1 MNRENGENSR
11 SLTRPVVN
19 NRDAKDLTN
28 TKDRTVLYVG
38 EVAMKL
44 RVTEQH
50 VLDLIE
56 RGTAFRHSILVE
68 GRGSFGGF
76 PLKRIRR
83 F

>member
-1 MNRENGENSR
+1 MNRSEQRKRRKQPKPDSACV
-11 SLTRPVVN
+11 S

-38 EVAMKL
+38 EVALKL

-56 RGTAFRHSILVE
+56 RGTAFVQSILVE
-68 GRGSFGGF
+68 GAEVLEDFR
-76 PLKRIRR
+76 
-83 F
+83 